1 MMKFPFKSKPA
12 KVKNS
17 LEELLNG
24 DREYIQARHIILNDL
39 KANLD
44 GEGISSKSN
53 KHIHAVI
60 AGTDRLCV
68 SLARQIALIAHYP
81 NFDDNTGKNR
91 NVITF
96 LVTQPGSGEPAALF
110 SSLRK
115 NTGNLLDECRWKIMR
130 LADGS
135 TEIIDKCTHSKEY
148 IDIEFEIICA
158 DSISEYI
165 KHISSEENSLTTF
178 FFNKGALDSA
188 CRHTI
193 ESKFHNLYEIDRES
207 IDTEAGDGLIDTTA
221 AQWVNAI
228 YIFGGSFKEIKTRDI
243 YNVKNYSSILSQFI
257 NIKTDVSA
265 EWEKIDSANYPKEY
279 INSLKLYNVYCAD
292 TFMTKRRSITSSDAY
307 KHKKKNI
314 SEIIQKETKQMAYSE
329 HTRWNVEKLMNG
341 FRAYTPLESYDDE
354 FGLINRKEHKIN
366 NMAHINICSGDKLLR
381 IDSES
386 FKYDCFMVFAF
397 NDILEK
403 LKGGSIN

>member
-1 MMKFPFKSKPA
+1 MMKFPFKNKPK
-12 KVKNS
+12 KVKNC

-68 SLARQIALIAHYP
+68 SLARQIALVVHYP

-91 NVITF
+91 GIITF
-96 LVTQPGSGEPAALF
+96 LITQPASNGPAALF
-110 SSLRK
+110 SSLK
-115 NTGNLLDECRWKIMR
+115 ENTGNLLDECQWKITR
-130 LADGS
+130 LANGS
-135 TEIIDKCTHSKEY
+135 MEIIDKCPHSKEY
-148 IDIEFEIICA
+148 IDIEFEIISA
-158 DSISEYI
+158 GSISEYI
-165 KHISSEENSLTTF
+165 EYISSEENSLTTF
-178 FFNKGALDSA
+178 FCNKGTLDSA
-188 CRHTI
+188 CRRTI
-193 ESKFHNLYEIDRES
+193 EGKFHNLYEINRES
-207 IDTEAGDGLIDTTA
+207 IDAKAGDGLIDTTA

-243 YNVKNYSSILSQFI
+243 YNVKNYNSILSQFI

-265 EWEKIDSANYPKEY
+265 EWEKIGSANYTREY
-279 INSLKLYNVYCAD
+279 INSLKLSNVYCAD

-307 KHKKKNI
+307 KHKKTPF
-314 SEIIQKETKQMAYSE
+314 SEIIHKQIKQMAYSE

-341 FRAYTPLESYDDE
+341 FRAYTALESYDDE
-354 FGLINRKEHKIN
+354 FGLINRKEHKVN

-397 NDILEK
+397 NNILEK
-403 LKGGSIN
+403 LK